1 MSSACH
7 DLILVLGDQLDHRSP
22 VLLDADPAHDRVLMV
37 EARSESQRVPSH
49 PARTTLF
56 LAAMRHFA
64 DQLRQQGLR
73 VIYIAIE
80 QAEAESFESA
90 LEYAIGEHRPARLR
104 AVEAGEH
111 GVARRIEALCE
122 RLQLPLEWV
131 EDSHFLCSREEF
143 LAWRHSKGTLLM
155 ENFYRWMRRRHDIL
169 MLDGKPEGGRWNF
182 DRDNRKGFGRQGPG
196 LLPAPLA
203 HPPDRIT
210 AEVQGLV
217 AQQFPHN
224 PGSSETFSWPVTREQ
239 AIASLQDFVRHRL
252 PDFGR
257 FQDAMW
263 VGSPWLYHAALST
276 AINLKLLHPREVITA
291 VLDAHRDGLAPLNSV
306 EGFVRQVVGWR
317 EYVRG
322 IYWSEGE
329 DYLERNA
336 LQAEQALPAFYWTG
350 DTDMACLRDVVSQV
364 LAHGYAH
371 HIQRLMV
378 TGLFALLLG
387 VRPQALHRWFLATHV
402 DAIEWVEAP
411 NTLGMSQYADGGLLA
426 SKPYAAS
433 GRYIQRMSNHCSG
446 CRYDPGKSTGSDAC
460 PYTTLYWDFLMRHRE
475 RFASHPRAG
484 MQWRM
489 LEKLAPAQRG
499 AIRRQA
505 DRLKERL
512 ATASASW

>member
-1 MSSACH
+1 
-7 DLILVLGDQLDHRSP
+7 
-22 VLLDADPAHDRVLMV
+22 VLMI
-37 EARSESQRVPSH
+37 EARSESQRIPSH

-64 DQLRQQGLR
+64 DWLRQQGFE
-73 VIYIAIE
+73 VVYIGIE
-80 QAEAESFESA
+80 QPQADSFESG
-90 LEYAIGEHRPARLR
+90 LEHAIGLHRPTRLR
-104 AVEAGEH
+104 AIEAGEH
-111 GVARRIEALCE
+111 GVADRIERVCQ
-122 RLQLPLEWV
+122 RLQLPLEWLQ
-131 EDSHFLCSREEF
+131 DSHFLCDREAF
-143 LAWRHSKGTLLM
+143 LAWRESKGTLLM
-155 ENFYRWMRRRHDIL
+155 ENFYRWMRRQHGIL
-169 MLDGKPEGGRWNF
+169 MQDGKPEGGRWNF

-196 LLPAPLA
+196 LVPAPLA

-210 AEVQGLV
+210 AEVQHQV
-217 AQQFPHN
+217 ATYFPDN

-239 AIASLQDFVRHRL
+239 ALASLRDFTHHRL
-252 PDFGR
+252 PEFGR

-263 VGSPWLYHAALST
+263 EGSPWLYHSALST
-276 AINLKLLHPREVITA
+276 ALNLKLLHPGEVISA
-291 VLDAHRDGLAPLNSV
+291 VLDAYRDGHAPLNSV
-306 EGFVRQVVGWR
+306 EGFVRQVIGWR

-322 IYWSEGE
+322 IYWTEGE
-329 DYLERNA
+329 DYLARNA
-336 LQAEQALPAFYWTG
+336 LQAEQPLPGLYWNG

-387 VRPQALHRWFLATHV
+387 VRPQALHQWFLATHL

-446 CRYDPGKSTGSDAC
+446 CRYDPAKSTGTNAC
-460 PYTTLYWDFLMRHRE
+460 PFTTLYWDFLMRHRE
-475 RFASHPRAG
+475 RFHKHPRAG

-489 LEKLAPAQRG
+489 LEKLTADQRS
-499 AIRRQA
+499 AVQRQA
-505 DRLKERL
+505 GELKERL
-512 ATASASW
+512 AATEVSW

>member
-1 MSSACH
+1 MTSACRN
-7 DLILVLGDQLDHRSP
+7 LILVLGDQLDQQSP
-22 VLLDADPAHDRVLMV
+22 ALRDADPKRDRVLMI
-37 EARSESQRVPSH
+37 EARSESQRIPSH

-64 DQLRQQGLR
+64 EWLRREGFEL
-73 VIYIAIE
+73 VYIGID
-80 QAEAESFESA
+80 QAEAESFESG
-90 LEYAIGEHRPARLR
+90 LEHAIETHRPGRLR

-111 GVARRIEALCE
+111 GVARRIEAVCKN
-122 RLQLPLEWV
+122 LQLPLDWLP
-131 EDSHFLCSREEF
+131 DSHFLCSREEF
-143 LAWRHSKGTLLM
+143 LTWRRSKSALLM

-169 MLDGKPEGGRWNF
+169 MQDGKPEGGRWNF

-210 AEVQGLV
+210 SQIQRLIGEH
-217 AQQFPHN
+217 FPDN
-224 PGSSETFSWPVTREQ
+224 PGSSEAFSWPVTREQ
-239 AIASLQDFVRHRL
+239 ALASLADFVTHRL
-252 PDFGR
+252 ADFGR

-263 VGSPWLYHAALST
+263 EGSPWLYHSALST
-276 AINLKLLHPREVITA
+276 ALNLKLLHPSEVITA
-291 VLDAHRDGLAPLNSV
+291 VLDAHREGLAPLNSV
-306 EGFVRQVVGWR
+306 EGFVRQVIGWR

-329 DYLERNA
+329 QYLTRNA
-336 LQAEQALPAFYWTG
+336 LQAEQPLPGFYWSA

-364 LAHGYAH
+364 LTYGYAH

-387 VRPQALHRWFLATHV
+387 VRPQELHEWFLATHV
-402 DAIEWVEAP
+402 DAVEWVEAP

-446 CRYDPGKSTGSDAC
+446 CRYDPAKSTGADAC
-460 PYTTLYWDFLMRHRE
+460 PFTTLYWDFLMRHRE
-475 RFASHPRAG
+475 RFAAHPRAA

-489 LEKLAPAQRG
+489 LEKLAPTQRA

-505 DRLKERL
+505 GQLKERL
-512 ATASASW
+512 AGSPGPW